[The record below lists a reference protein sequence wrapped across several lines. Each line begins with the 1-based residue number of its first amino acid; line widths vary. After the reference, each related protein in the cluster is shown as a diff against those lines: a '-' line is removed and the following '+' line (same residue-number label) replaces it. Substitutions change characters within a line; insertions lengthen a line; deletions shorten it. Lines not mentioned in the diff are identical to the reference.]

1 MENNNQL
8 NYQVIDNFLSLDDF
22 ETLKSIILDK
32 DFLWQVNVDNDKNTL
47 FLELLHYINNQPTSE
62 FYNELVPIMKKIDV
76 LGLVQIKSNLYIG
89 NNYIQSFKKEK
100 EYDFS
105 LGTAIYYLNS
115 NDGYTLLE
123 DGTKI
128 ESRENRIVIFEST
141 SYYYETNC
149 SDNTC
154 RVNITFN
161 YF

>member
-1 MENNNQL
+1 MENNKL
-8 NYQVIDNFLSLDDF
+8 NYQVIDNFLDIEDF
-22 ETLKSIILDK
+22 EKIKNIILDK
-32 DFLWQVNVDNDKNTL
+32 NFLWQVNADDTTV
-47 FLELLHYINNQPTSE
+47 FLELFHYINNQPTSE

-89 NNYIQSFKKEK
+89 NSYIQSFKKEK
-100 EYDFS
+100 EYNFS

-123 DGTKI
+123 NGEKI
-128 ESRENRIVIFEST
+128 ESKENRIVLFESS

-149 SDNTC
+149 RDNTC